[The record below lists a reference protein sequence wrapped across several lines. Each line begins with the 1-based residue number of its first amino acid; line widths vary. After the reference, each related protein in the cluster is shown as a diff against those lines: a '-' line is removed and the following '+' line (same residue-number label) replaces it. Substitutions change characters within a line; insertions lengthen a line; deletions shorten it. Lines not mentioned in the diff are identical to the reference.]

1 MTCETDIERGW
12 AAGWNAACDRIA
24 KSREAMNAAAHPGAF
39 ASAVRALKVRP
50 ARARFICPQRGRACT
65 AGCPYPSECPEP
77 DQLLAAPPDGW
88 KLVPREPTDEMVAA
102 PHNEVWGAVSRRI
115 IWRAMWDAAPMAK

>member
-24 KSREAMNAAAHPGAF
+24 TSREAMNAAAHPGAF

-50 ARARFICPQRGRACT
+50 AQCPC
-65 AGCPYPSECPEP
+65 PSERPEP
-77 DQLLAAPPDGW
+77 QAP
-88 KLVPREPTDEMVAA
+88 
-102 PHNEVWGAVSRRI
+102 AV
-115 IWRAMWDAAPMAK
+115 K